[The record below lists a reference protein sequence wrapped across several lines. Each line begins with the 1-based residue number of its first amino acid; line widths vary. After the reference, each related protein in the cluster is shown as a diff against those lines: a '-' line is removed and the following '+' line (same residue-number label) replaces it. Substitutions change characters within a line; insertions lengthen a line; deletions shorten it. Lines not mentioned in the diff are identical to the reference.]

1 MCHIYLT
8 YDRRGRYEL
17 ALETMLFDAVE
28 VLGDDARIAAYLEE
42 AFADG
47 DPALIA
53 SAIGDVVARNIASIS
68 RETGLTRETLYRAF
82 SPDGNPT
89 LTTLSA
95 VVKALGFQLSI
106 QPLTT

>member
-1 MCHIYLT
+1 MT
-8 YDRRGRYEL
+8 
-17 ALETMLFDAVE
+17 LETKPFDVVE
-28 VLGDDARIAAYLEE
+28 VLSDDARIAAYLEE

-53 SAIGDVVARNIASIS
+53 SAIGDVARARNLPAIA
-68 RETGLTRETLYRAF
+68 RETGLTREPLYRAF

-89 LTTLSA
+89 LATLSA

-106 QPLTT
+106 QPLASSRV